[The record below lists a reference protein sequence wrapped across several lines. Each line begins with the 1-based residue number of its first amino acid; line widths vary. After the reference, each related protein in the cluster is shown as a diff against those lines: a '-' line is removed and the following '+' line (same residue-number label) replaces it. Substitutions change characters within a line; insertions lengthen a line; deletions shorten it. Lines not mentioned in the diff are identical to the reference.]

1 MNQICDFM
9 TAPVLSVDSS
19 STVMEASLYMFKC
32 MVGSLLVKENDSY
45 IGIVTETD
53 IAHKLVGNKLKPEST
68 VVTEIM
74 TSPLLS
80 ISGELPISEA
90 NQFMAK
96 NRIRHLAVSVDGQ
109 IAGMLSL
116 KNLVNYYAN
125 HFEA

>member
-9 TAPVLSVDSS
+9 SAPVLSVDSN

-53 IAHKLVGNKLKPEST
+53 ISHKLVGNGLNPEST

-125 HFEA
+125 HLGT